1 MVNGMKW
8 LVNDSRMCDFQ
19 KAKGLAIPHKS
30 QKAPKARK
38 TPENARLWVFE
49 WHLRFWQRVFANP
62 SNALGMCL
70 DGRLVTMR
78 VL

>member
-1 MVNGMKW
+1 MH
-8 LVNDSRMCDFQ
+8 
-19 KAKGLAIPHKS
+19 KAKKT
-30 QKAPKARK
+30 PKARK
-38 TPENARLWVFE
+38 SPENARLWVFE